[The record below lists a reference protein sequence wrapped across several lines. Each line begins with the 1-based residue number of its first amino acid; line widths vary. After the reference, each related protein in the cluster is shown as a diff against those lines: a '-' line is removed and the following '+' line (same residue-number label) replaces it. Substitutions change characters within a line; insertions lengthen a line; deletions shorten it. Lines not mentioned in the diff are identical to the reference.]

1 MACKKQSLCLR
12 LEPEDVAEA
21 TIINSSILQKKLK
34 ELIPSNLTSDDK
46 LENSRNSVFT
56 CLEVEAISLSS
67 QVSDREEKCQSQ
79 MESWSSNTQ
88 LAPIWNERSTF
99 HIEESP

>member
-21 TIINSSILQKKLK
+21 TIINSSILQKKIK

-46 LENSRNSVFT
+46 LDSRNSVFT

-67 QVSDREEKCQSQ
+67 QVSDREEKWQSQ

-88 LAPIWNERSTF
+88 LAPI
-99 HIEESP
+99 